1 MAIDAQDDKAMADE
15 AETIRVIADAV
26 RLPVPPLLPV

>member
-1 MAIDAQDDKAMADE
+1 MAIVAHDDKTTADE